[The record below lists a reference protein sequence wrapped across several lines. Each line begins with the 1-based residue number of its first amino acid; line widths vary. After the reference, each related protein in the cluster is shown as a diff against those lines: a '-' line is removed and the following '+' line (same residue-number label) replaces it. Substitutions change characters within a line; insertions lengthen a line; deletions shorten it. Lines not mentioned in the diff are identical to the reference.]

1 MLASW
6 PRVRMVAAISYG
18 CIGRSVRHAS
28 TARASGLPRRRAIR
42 TPWVRILVTEYTGTG
57 AGTTPTGRRVT
68 PVDWSSRTTGHAPV
82 RHLTWGCVASIS
94 TVEVGEASRRRR
106 NVVKEPATCRNAN
119 TNEGNLA
126 LAA

>member
-1 MLASW
+1 M
-6 PRVRMVAAISYG
+6 
-18 CIGRSVRHAS
+18 GRSVRQAM
-28 TARASGLPRRRAIR
+28 TARASGLPRRFAMSLLLVLLDSTNAEYLEQSIRRRAHVQALR
-42 TPWVRILVTEYTGTG
+42 CAL
-57 AGTTPTGRRVT
+57 PTMSPA
-68 PVDWSSRTTGHAPV
+68 PVAWRGCTNRHAPV

-106 NVVKEPATCRNAN
+106 NVVKKSATCRNAN